1 MWRDKMCLE
10 ETLRSSASFCKCLW
24 QLFDVVRIGNVV
36 FYHRFPNWRKC
47 MSMWEKL
54 RIRGEKKDYSL
65 NILGTGEEGFVKLI
79 SEVSRRTH
87 ALLVSF
93 VTCWC
98 IIFLFYNSKLTELKR
113 VWVFFFLLKRIR
125 LLLIALK

>member
-79 SEVSRRTH
+79 SEVFRTH

-98 IIFLFYNSKLTELKR
+98 IIFLLYYSKLTELKR
-113 VWVFFFLLKRIR
+113 VWGFFFLLNRIR